1 MWHDFDRGWLYK
13 APYQLNSWVLL
24 IQKQEQNHHVKWCD
38 LCKFLSSV
46 WLRESERVITV
57 RDQAGA
63 HLHRWSRCSVYTDS
77 GLIMESTSVPKHC
90 LLRFPLISPHLLK
103 SSWQETCRRGKAP
116 TPPTSYLSLLC
127 LANLSSA
134 SSYTNYKCKRLSI
147 SMLKEIW
154 LNLIA
159 LTLDPF
165 GKLRNTC
172 GGVVNAHLVAIY
184 CEDEVECNYS
194 SSMSLACLGF
204 SVLVSWHL
212 ADTWFCP

>member
-1 MWHDFDRGWLYK
+1 MTLIEVDCTKPHINLTHETTEYHQSAANSETRTKPSRKMMWSVSF
-13 APYQLNSWVLL
+13 
-24 IQKQEQNHHVKWCD
+24 CT
-38 LCKFLSSV
+38 SV

-57 RDQAGA
+57 RDQARA

-159 LTLDPF
+159 LTLGPF
-165 GKLRNTC
+165 GKWRNTC
-172 GGVVNAHLVAIY
+172 GGVVNAHLVA
-184 CEDEVECNYS
+184 
-194 SSMSLACLGF
+194 F
-204 SVLVSWHL
+204 
-212 ADTWFCP
+212 